1 MLEYNILRDEN
12 EDKLVKL
19 INEALELGIG
29 WVPQGGLVYISNPQR
44 GFYFAQAMVREI
56 GCIVSPREIGCT
68 VSPREIGCTVSPRE
82 IDE

>member
-1 MLEYNILRDEN
+1 MVLEYNILRDED

-19 INEALELGIG
+19 VNEALELGTD

-56 GCIVSPREIGCT
+56 GC
-68 VSPREIGCTVSPRE
+68 TVSPRE